1 MFGFLN
7 KIRKQQLNYEQ
18 LQILQFLAQQV
29 VLSVEGSVRLPGAG
43 KKALA
48 LELMSQL
55 LEEMDLIAPRS
66 LMDALI
72 ESAVSILKILEPST
86 REAMGPKA
94 RLDLSGQPPTGNSL

>member
-7 KIRKQQLNYEQ
+7 KIRKKRLNYEQ

-29 VLSVEGSVRLPGAG
+29 VLSVEGSVRLPGSG

-48 LELMSQL
+48 IELMGQL
-55 LEEMDLIAPRS
+55 LEELELVAPES
-66 LMDALI
+66 LLDALI
-72 ESAVSILKILEPST
+72 ESSVSILRVLEPT
-86 REAMGPKA
+86 KEAITPKT

>member
-7 KIRKQQLNYEQ
+7 KIRKKRLNFEQ

-48 LELMSQL
+48 LELMGQV
-55 LEEMDLIAPRS
+55 LEELELVAPDS
-66 LMDALI
+66 LMDAMI
-72 ESAVSILKILEPST
+72 ESSVSILKVLEPSKG
-86 REAMGPKA
+86 ALAPKM
-94 RLDLSGQPPTGNSL
+94 RIDLSGRPQTGN